1 MGLVVIMLILFVKL
15 KCNLKYFIF
24 STDVCNMI
32 MCTLFGKINCIRKDS
47 MILVVPLKSVM
58 KFSIQLEKT
67 LVTDM
72 AILV

>member
-1 MGLVVIMLILFVKL
+1 MGLVLMMPISFVKL
-15 KCNLKYFIF
+15 KYNLKYFIS

-32 MCTLFGKINCIRKDS
+32 MCTLFGKINCIRKDVS
-47 MILVVPLKSVM
+47 LIVPLKSVM

>member
-15 KCNLKYFIF
+15 KCNLKYFIL

-47 MILVVPLKSVM
+47 MIVPLKSVL
-58 KFSIQLEKT
+58 KFSIQLEKN
-67 LVTDM
+67 
-72 AILV
+72 ISYR

>member
-47 MILVVPLKSVM
+47 LIVPLKSVM

-67 LVTDM
+67 LVTDR

>member
-15 KCNLKYFIF
+15 NFIF

-47 MILVVPLKSVM
+47 MIVPLKSVL

>member
-47 MILVVPLKSVM
+47 LIVPLKSVV

>member
-47 MILVVPLKSVM
+47 MIVPLKSVM

-67 LVTDM
+67 LVTDR

>member
-32 MCTLFGKINCIRKDS
+32 ICTLFGKINCIRKDS
-47 MILVVPLKSVM
+47 MIIPLKSVM

>member
-47 MILVVPLKSVM
+47 MIVPLKSVM

-67 LVTDM
+67 LVTR
-72 AILV
+72 IKF

>member
-47 MILVVPLKSVM
+47 MIVPLKSVL

-67 LVTDM
+67 LVTDR

>member
-32 MCTLFGKINCIRKDS
+32 ICVLY
-47 MILVVPLKSVM
+47 LVK
-58 KFSIQLEKT
+58 
-67 LVTDM
+67 
-72 AILV
+72 

>member
-47 MILVVPLKSVM
+47 MILS
-58 KFSIQLEKT
+58 SSLEICYEIFNPT
-67 LVTDM
+67 
-72 AILV
+72 

>member
-47 MILVVPLKSVM
+47 LIVPLKSVM
-58 KFSIQLEKT
+58 KCSIQLEKT
-67 LVTDM
+67 LVTDR

>member
-47 MILVVPLKSVM
+47 MIVLLKSVM

-67 LVTDM
+67 LVTDR

>member
-1 MGLVVIMLILFVKL
+1 MGLVLMMPISFVKL
-15 KCNLKYFIF
+15 KYNLKYFIL

-32 MCTLFGKINCIRKDS
+32 MCTLFGKINCIRKDVS
-47 MILVVPLKSVM
+47 LIVPLKSVM

>member
-24 STDVCNMI
+24 STDVCNM

-47 MILVVPLKSVM
+47 LIVPLKSVM

>member
-1 MGLVVIMLILFVKL
+1 MGLVLMMPISFVKL
-15 KCNLKYFIF
+15 KYNLKYFIL
-24 STDVCNMI
+24 STDVCTMI

-47 MILVVPLKSVM
+47 LIVPLKSVM